1 MGIFNQNLKLT
12 QMYGKLKNT
21 EIIGYVFGEWTEADY
36 HT

>member
-1 MGIFNQNLKLT
+1 
-12 QMYGKLKNT
+12 MYGKLKNT